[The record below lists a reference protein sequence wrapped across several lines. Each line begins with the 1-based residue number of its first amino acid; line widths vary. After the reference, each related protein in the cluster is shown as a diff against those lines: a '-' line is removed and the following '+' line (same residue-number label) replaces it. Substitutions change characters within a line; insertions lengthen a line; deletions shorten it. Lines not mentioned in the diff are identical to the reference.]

1 MENKKEIPD
10 IDPKKLFDDKNYST
24 IILNN
29 ENADE
34 PIAKNKKKKVGLAKT
49 ILALIDSDKAD
60 LLKTLKDSSSQGILI
75 DLIINP
81 ENKSYLSK
89 LIALCWESGL
99 DFGKHASLFFDL
111 SINEDVF
118 VSLEALTV
126 LEQIENFSSKD
137 DLEKGIEL
145 LKKGAK
151 SKHANK
157 NLMGGT
163 RLHLFEKLKS
173 LNA

>member
-49 ILALIDSDKAD
+49 ILAIIDSDKAD

-118 VSLEALTV
+118 VSLEAL
-126 LEQIENFSSKD
+126 
-137 DLEKGIEL
+137 
-145 LKKGAK
+145 
-151 SKHANK
+151 
-157 NLMGGT
+157 
-163 RLHLFEKLKS
+163 KL
-173 LNA
+173 

>member
-29 ENADE
+29 ENTDE

-60 LLKTLKDSSSQGILI
+60 LLKTLKDSSSQGTLI

-111 SINEDVF
+111 SLNEDVF

-151 SKHANK
+151 SKHINK
-157 NLMGGT
+157 TLIEGT